1 MIKNK
6 IPHIGAP
13 YETNRSKIGSKLAE
27 LLRFRLSQDVTTRTT
42 TTTTTSGTHTV
53 REVRP
58 GIKLALDI
66 MNRNQNRL
74 NMTLRD
80 QKNYHA
86 PNFIQNSS

>member
-27 LLRFRLSQDVTTRTT
+27 LLRFRLSQDVTTT

-74 NMTLRD
+74 NVTLRD
-80 QKNYHA
+80 QKNHHA
-86 PNFIQNSS
+86 PNFIQNGS

>member
-42 TTTTTSGTHTV
+42 TTTTRTTSGTHTV

-66 MNRNQNRL
+66 INRNL
-74 NMTLRD
+74 N
-80 QKNYHA
+80 
-86 PNFIQNSS
+86 

>member
-42 TTTTTSGTHTV
+42 TTTSGTHTV

-66 MNRNQNRL
+66 INRSL
-74 NMTLRD
+74 N
-80 QKNYHA
+80 
-86 PNFIQNSS
+86 